1 MKTQSIIIVMLTWTL
16 FACQEKADTAE
27 TSVAPVEEKTA
38 TIEAPVAPVAPLE
51 EKSAT
56 KDVAAASTQLP
67 ADHLGAGIHKK
78 KCETCH
84 KAQHD
89 AAFYQRA
96 DRKMDS
102 YKRLQSQIRMCDSKL
117 NTELFD
123 EDMEAIGEYLNTSF
137 YKFPTE

>member
-1 MKTQSIIIVMLTWTL
+1 MKTQSIIIIMLTWTL
-16 FACQEKADTAE
+16 FACQEKADTSE
-27 TSVAPVEEKTA
+27 TPATPVEEKTA
-38 TIEAPVAPVAPLE
+38 TIEAPAAPVK
-51 EKSAT
+51 EKAAT
-56 KDVAAASTQLP
+56 QDVAAPSTQLP
-67 ADHLGAGIHKK
+67 ADHLGADIHKK

-137 YKFPTE
+137 YKLPTK